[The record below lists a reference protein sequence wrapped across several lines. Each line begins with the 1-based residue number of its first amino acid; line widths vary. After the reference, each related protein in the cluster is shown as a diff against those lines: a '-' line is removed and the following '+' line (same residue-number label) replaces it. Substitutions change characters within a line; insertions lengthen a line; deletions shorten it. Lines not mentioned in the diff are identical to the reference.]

1 MRYTKYILLL
11 FAILIASCTAEDIV
25 TIESI
30 NNNSNII
37 QIVCRSLPFDD
48 MDVSTRASN
57 SEDDINMIDMAIFGT
72 NSNDELVC
80 VYYQHSNN
88 QIINLDRAIFNDMD
102 QNLLEKCYISIVANF
117 PGIYDKIC
125 AEVTDTNNDG
135 EISDD
140 EVETY
145 VSDNIIGK
153 KGTDYF
159 LNSSIQTEHTVD
171 IPSQGLP
178 RVGSYGTA
186 VDFRSDADIP
196 GGTTYEIPLMSL
208 YSRIVFDTNVDAI
221 EAAVGEGNKLV
232 LESFTVHN
240 IVKTMD
246 LTPGIPS
253 DSALINGSDDS
264 NLPVHDNS
272 ITVPIDYNTHY
283 IEENVYQFSFYLP
296 ERFMRAKTAANVY
309 EYPFGKGDGI
319 RKEDEKLRQRYKP
332 ELAHDKATYVT
343 LNGVFTNHQ
352 GHSYDVSYNI
362 YLGNDNFGN
371 FDLVRN
377 KQYNNHITIKG
388 INNANDQ
395 SNVTGA
401 VSIDHR
407 VNISRTLPVILNLR
421 RETLLDA
428 HFEIRPLRI
437 RKNVNHS
444 GGNNTATHVKVEVE
458 YNDDSKPQ
466 SNGNGNWI
474 GLERSYGVDYTE
486 VANTSNSPNPS
497 LYCTNG
503 SAAGKRKYFTY
514 DLVDPAL
521 YKNDGTGDVS
531 RLHNSTTV
539 YVPINAEECVW
550 IYVDE
555 CTESSADIGAIRS
568 AKIKVTCGT
577 YNGTNFTP
585 TEEPLVYTINQ
596 HKLFEVTWEGRT
608 YLIEHEEEYLHNF
621 DSDDTY
627 GNNKTEFEGIEW
639 GLYNAQLSFDNP
651 ALFFKSI
658 FNLDFISNL
667 LNSWTDSKTV
677 AKYDFYVKKHDTE
690 EKGVPDNDNNMKREY
705 SGHTFC
711 EEIIK
716 DINTKNDAT
725 RNTGYEGTIG
735 SLTLATIPN
744 CAIEYAYNRNK
755 RNRDGSVANMNWY
768 LPAIDEMEDIMMGGH
783 NSFDEFHGQ
792 FYWSSQPSYLQN
804 YAYHEQNYII
814 WTQQYE
820 GTYYTDDTGMYY
832 DRSGTAT
839 NKIKFNN
846 GFARATKANHISG
859 NDFKYAESGIEKG
872 YDDAYNAINK
882 TLIRSGTY
890 QNQKL
895 QAWEDWDPTNLDN
908 NVIKRQEGNF
918 ERSTKHRVRCVYKQ
932 TTQ

>member
-88 QIINLDRAIFNDMD
+88 QIINLDRAIFNDMEQD
-102 QNLLEKCYISIVANF
+102 LLEKCYISIVANF

-186 VDFRSDADIP
+186 VDFRSEADIP

-246 LTPGIPS
+246 LAPGIPS

-296 ERFMRAKTAANVY
+296 ERFMHAKTAANVY

-474 GLERSYGVDYTE
+474 GLERSYGVDYTK

-627 GNNKTEFEGIEW
+627 GNDKTEFEGMPW
-639 GLYNAQLSFDNP
+639 GLEEIQLSYKFP
-651 ALFFKSI
+651 AVHITAKP
-658 FNLDFISNL
+658 NGWAGNL
-667 LNSWTDSKTV
+667 LQALG
-677 AKYDFYVKKHDTE
+677 AKDAETLCKNALSEAGWEPNYDFYLTRDNVS
-690 EKGVPDNDNNMKREY
+690 GVTIRDFSGYDFNIQIREY
-705 SGHTFC
+705 LNKIYSETTD
-711 EEIIK
+711 ETIK
-716 DINTKNDAT
+716 SRTKI
-725 RNTGYEGTIG
+725 EKI
-735 SLTLATIPN
+735 TLDEVPQSAFAY
-744 CAIEYAYNRNK
+744 CYNRNK
-755 RNRDGSVANMNWY
+755 RDRNGNVASQNWI
-768 LPAIDEMEDIMMGGH
+768 LSAIDQMEDIMKGAH
-783 NSFDEFHGQ
+783 NYFDDFHGQ
-792 FYWSSQPSYLQN
+792 LYWSCQPAYTKHEILFKYYNKELIWGSY
-804 YAYHEQNYII
+804 
-814 WTQQYE
+814 QQGNDIKGNFYL
-820 GTYYTDDTGMYY
+820 DDTN
-832 DRSGTAT
+832 R
-839 NKIKFNN
+839 
-846 GFARATKANHISG
+846 ARATKAEYENNAFKDIISSAAEFSG
-859 NDFKYAESGIEKG
+859 TQPGEMWVVTSLIAPDSDFKKEDYEPAQNFDYSYKLHPGNKARTEKC
-872 YDDAYNAINK
+872 
-882 TLIRSGTY
+882 
-890 QNQKL
+890 
-895 QAWEDWDPTNLDN
+895 
-908 NVIKRQEGNF
+908 
-918 ERSTKHRVRCVYKQ
+918 RVRAIYIR
-932 TTQ
+932 

>member
-102 QNLLEKCYISIVANF
+102 QDLLEKCYISIVANF

-186 VDFRSDADIP
+186 VDFRLDANIP

-246 LTPGIPS
+246 LTPGTPS
-253 DSALINGSDDS
+253 DSAALNIGSDDS

-296 ERFMRAKTAANVY
+296 ERFMPAKIAANVY

-332 ELAHDKATYVT
+332 KLAHEKATYVT

-388 INNANDQ
+388 INNADDQ
-395 SNVTGA
+395 SSNVTGA

-458 YNDDSKPQ
+458 YNDSKPQ

-474 GLERSYGVDYTE
+474 GLERSYGG
-486 VANTSNSPNPS
+486 NSPDPS

-521 YKNDGTGDVS
+521 SKDEDDGTGDV
-531 RLHNSTTV
+531 RPLHKSTTV

-577 YNGTNFTP
+577 YNGTNFTS

-596 HKLFEVTWEGRT
+596 HKLFEVTWIGEDNKERI
-608 YLIEHEEEYLHNF
+608 YRIEHEEEYLHNF

-627 GNNKTEFEGIEW
+627 GNNKTEFEGMEW
-639 GLYNAQLSFDNP
+639 GLYNVQLSHEHESFFFNKDVGDQ
-651 ALFFKSI
+651 LFGI
-658 FNLDFISNL
+658 IEYVQNA
-667 LNSWTDSKTV
+667 
-677 AKYDFYVKKHDTE
+677 AKQTAPIYYDFYIKKHDSDVST
-690 EKGVPDNDNNMKREY
+690 KAHFSNRQGLRMFRN
-705 SGHTFC
+705 
-711 EEIIK
+711 IIK
-716 DINTKNDAT
+716 TLNDS
-725 RNTGYEGTIG
+725 EHSIEV
-735 SLTLATIPN
+735 LDLASKAN
-744 CAIEYAYNRNK
+744 SAIEYCYNKNK
-755 RNRDGSVANMNWY
+755 RNNDGTIDTTNIKWY
-768 LPAIDEMEDIMMGGH
+768 LPSIDEMEDIMMGGH
-783 NSFDEFHGQ
+783 NYFDVFHGKH
-792 FYWSSQPSYLQN
+792 YWSCQPSYLRN
-804 YAYHEQNYII
+804 YAFYDALLSWNNNDGY
-814 WTQQYE
+814 
-820 GTYYTDDTGMYY
+820 YYTDDTGVYNNITTNVGY
-832 DRSGTAT
+832 ARS
-839 NKIKFNN
+839 
-846 GFARATKANHISG
+846 TKAISKG
-859 NDFKYAESGIEKG
+859 NEQYDYIYSGGSGCFAGLKMYLDFITPKSDFI
-872 YDDAYNAINK
+872 YNGE
-882 TLIRSGTY
+882 L
-890 QNQKL
+890 
-895 QAWEDWDPTNLDN
+895 N
-908 NVIKRQEGNF
+908 NVKLNNFTRQDDPEEEGNHL
-918 ERSTKHRVRCVYKQ
+918 RSTKHRVRAVYKP
-932 TTQ
+932 